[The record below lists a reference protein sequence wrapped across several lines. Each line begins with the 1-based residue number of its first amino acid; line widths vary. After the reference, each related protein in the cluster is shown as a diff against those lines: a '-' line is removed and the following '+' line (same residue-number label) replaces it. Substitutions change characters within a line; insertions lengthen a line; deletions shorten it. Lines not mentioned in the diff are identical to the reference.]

1 MSKIH
6 WQPGIT
12 LEEVKK
18 QTVEAA
24 LRYTNGNKTEAAR
37 ILGISVRKVFNDT
50 REPKEAK
57 EVKADQ
63 GKAE

>member
-1 MSKIH
+1 MANPVH
-6 WQPGIT
+6 WQPGVT

-37 ILGISVRKVFNDT
+37 ILGVSVRKIFNDT
-50 REPKEAK
+50 KEDKNPKANP
-57 EVKADQ
+57 
-63 GKAE
+63 